1 MGFSNCV
8 RFMIAGDSL
17 TELGIR
23 AKATWF
29 RRGVHSLIDEPED
42 WHVRRKRFDAFT
54 ATELGGLYHAYESA
68 LTNYWQIGENADPD
82 HLMALDEKAK
92 DATHAFVTKL
102 MQLAGV

>member
-1 MGFSNCV
+1 M
-8 RFMIAGDSL
+8 
-17 TELGIR
+17 T
-23 AKATWF
+23 
-29 RRGVHSLIDEPED
+29 DEPED

-102 MQLAGV
+102 MELAEV